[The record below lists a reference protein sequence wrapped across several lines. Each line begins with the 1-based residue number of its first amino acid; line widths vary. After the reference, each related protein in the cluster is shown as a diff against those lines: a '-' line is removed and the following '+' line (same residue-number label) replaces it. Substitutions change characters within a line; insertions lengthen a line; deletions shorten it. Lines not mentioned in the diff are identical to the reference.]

1 MYACVLCVCICV
13 QKLYVQW
20 ILYVIVRAADTS
32 YASVSLSCHNLLGY
46 TNPMCVCVHV
56 YYIPFVFILVWRI
69 MQLVWI
75 RNNDNRSIE
84 VRASATWMEWM
95 ILAPIHQSTLFV
107 LFECVVCVCVCVR
120 CGATLKNV
128 CEHINAI
135 MKRIQRAKSPFL
147 HWIKNI
153 HTIDKFNM
161 CPGANSSKASIT
173 ATFLLQTR
181 LQSQKCILTRNIFII
196 WFHITTT
203 VI

>member
-107 LFECVVCVCVCVR
+107 LFECVVCVCVCV
-120 CGATLKNV
+120 CSMWSNV
-128 CEHINAI
+128 E
-135 MKRIQRAKSPFL
+135 KRLWTYKCNNETDSTRQI
-147 HWIKNI
+147 
-153 HTIDKFNM
+153 TIFALN
-161 CPGANSSKASIT
+161 
-173 ATFLLQTR
+173 
-181 LQSQKCILTRNIFII
+181 
-196 WFHITTT
+196 
-203 VI
+203 

>member
-1 MYACVLCVCICV
+1 MLQFHCHATICLGIRTRCV
-13 QKLYVQW
+13 
-20 ILYVIVRAADTS
+20 
-32 YASVSLSCHNLLGY
+32 
-46 TNPMCVCVHV
+46 CVCVHV

-120 CGATLKNV
+120 CGATLENV